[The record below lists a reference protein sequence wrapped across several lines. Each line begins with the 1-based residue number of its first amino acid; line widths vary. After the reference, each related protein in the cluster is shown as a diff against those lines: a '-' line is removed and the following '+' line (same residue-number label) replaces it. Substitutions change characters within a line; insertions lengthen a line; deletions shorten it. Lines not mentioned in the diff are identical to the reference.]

1 MCEVVVVLVAVV
13 EVVADDCGWVPS
25 VVLVIVELQRM
36 VSGVGRVGVWW

>member
-1 MCEVVVVLVAVV
+1 MCEVVVVLVAVLE
-13 EVVADDCGWVPS
+13 EVGDECGWVPS